1 MAEKGDYMKIRF
13 KYLFF
18 IICMFIAGT
27 VTYTMCTNAGS
38 SKTTYVALGD
48 SIAAGYG
55 LEGYSGG
62 EEAPPADSYQSL
74 VSKFLGTSPV
84 NYAVTGDD
92 STDCIEL
99 LNSGKADEALS
110 NAGIITLSIGSN
122 DLLGPFIRIIKETF
136 GITEDGKGTDYSLI
150 EDYYSGFKDASFTD
164 LLAVANGLADK
175 VKDNEELHAKAQA
188 FAVNFNEI
196 INILKEKAP
205 QAVIYV
211 TNIYNPFKDVMV
223 VGSLADTYINE
234 LNSAFKDNS
243 GDYTLID
250 TYSLFAKE
258 NLSNVKF
265 DISDLDNINLD
276 PHPSKKGHDKIASA
290 ILNAI
295 KEKFSP
301 APANINQLKSTAKNT
316 ITIKLS
322 CTSGKSGYEIKFASS
337 KDGKWTKLKD
347 TSKNTNSIKSA
358 KLKSGKTYYFRAR
371 SYNNINGVKYYSKP
385 GKVKKVKIK

>member
-1 MAEKGDYMKIRF
+1 MKNRKIRF
-13 KYLFF
+13 KHLLF

-27 VTYTMCTNAGS
+27 VAYTMCTNAGS
-38 SKTTYVALGD
+38 GKNTYVALGD

-62 EEAPPADSYQSL
+62 QEVPPADSYQSL
-74 VSKFLGTSPV
+74 VGSFLKTSPV

-92 STDCIEL
+92 SSDCIEL
-99 LNSGKADEALS
+99 LNSGTADEALS
-110 NAGIITLSIGSN
+110 DASVITLSIGSN
-122 DLLGPFIRIIKETF
+122 DLLGPFTNIVKEAL
-136 GITEDGKGTDYSLI
+136 GITDSDGDMDYSLI
-150 EDYYSGFKDASFTD
+150 EDYYASFKNTSFTD
-164 LLAVANGLADK
+164 LLAMANNLADK

-188 FAVNFNEI
+188 FSGNFNEI

-223 VGSLADTYINE
+223 VESLADTYINE
-234 LNSAFKDNS
+234 LNSVFKDNS
-243 GDYTLID
+243 GDYNLID

-265 DISDLDNINLD
+265 DISDLDNVNLD
-276 PHPSKKGHDKIASA
+276 PHPSKKGHARIASA
-290 ILNAI
+290 ILDAI
-295 KEKFSP
+295 KGKNAP
-301 APANINQLKSTAKNT
+301 APANIKQLKSTAKNT
-316 ITIKLS
+316 VTIKLS

-347 TSKNTNSIKSA
+347 TSKNNNIIKSG
-358 KLKSGKTYYFRAR
+358 KLKSGKTYYFKAR
-371 SYNNINGVKYYSKP
+371 SYNNVNGIKYYSNP